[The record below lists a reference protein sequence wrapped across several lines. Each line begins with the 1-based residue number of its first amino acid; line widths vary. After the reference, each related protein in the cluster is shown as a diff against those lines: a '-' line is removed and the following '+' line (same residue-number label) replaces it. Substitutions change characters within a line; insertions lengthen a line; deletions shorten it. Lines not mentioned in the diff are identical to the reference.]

1 MLALVWVAAST
12 VAAWI
17 GIEVYDNLTRIERVD
32 KCIIEVKIARPD
44 ADLKEIINACEI
56 IVR

>member
-17 GIEVYDNLTRIERVD
+17 GIEVYDNL
-32 KCIIEVKIARPD
+32 